1 MHEFTPVHPHHHRHV
16 AIGFRLSRF
25 SLLLTSSLMLLMN
38 SLLATGAVLPS
49 TVAAQS
55 APGELDSKALY
66 DSSAGPTFTLPPW
79 SDGSGWDAAEYYS
92 TIQMADINGD
102 GHDELL
108 GRGYE
113 GMTVHEW
120 DTTLGLWNE
129 ISGSGPFT
137 NKQGW
142 EHPQYYTTIQTAD
155 IDGDGKAELLGR
167 SDTGLQTFKWDG
179 TNWKLLKEA
188 DPFWADKNGWDAAE
202 YYSTIQTADIDGDGA
217 DELLARGVNGMDT
230 YKWSGSEWKSLKG
243 GSPPW
248 SNAAGWDKVQYYST
262 IQTADIDGDGAD
274 ELLVRAAGGMDTY
287 KWTGSEW
294 KSLKAGNPPWL
305 DAYDWDDSEAYRT
318 IQTGDLDGDG
328 KAELIARSVDW
339 LEVYTWT
346 DGEWKTFFNF
356 LAHTYWPTYQGW
368 NKPGYYLT
376 IQSADIDGEKG
387 DELLIRNASGMLAYK
402 WNPTSKV
409 LDRIVSD
416 NPKLADDYWAD
427 GDNYLTIQTGD
438 VDGDGAADLIAR
450 GVYGIRTWSYNK
462 VTAKAWDYPAK
473 YGFNVFTGDEATAY
487 DYINSYLS
495 LAAGLTIR
503 GQYSTDATTLKTYQK
518 CLDNGASGVNWTDW
532 TSLPIETCGVP
543 GMNTSITP
551 PSGLT
556 LATWN
561 HVAEQIWDELGQIK
575 LVSAYYSDLK
585 ALYTEIFGDTDG
597 ILSSTAQSLL
607 GDVRK
612 QHVDAVFKDLL
623 LAPFALSSLGGD
635 VPAAIGGLL
644 GAFIGAGLDAAGD
657 DNFQGK
663 WSDAMGKLTTISEK
677 NMGAIDS
684 GHAFV
689 SGDPEFLRYVATKKE
704 SGAWDPGDD
713 WVKRSTISE
722 GRKQAARWYYQTL
735 SPSVWELYAVYYLPN
750 VCKRPPDSI
759 VHYYVDDNAHQDC
772 YRQIVGAEDTQLH
785 SILDPVSSSC
795 TPTKENGETWVYGCS
810 IGEDKANFFLNR
822 DGWKFRVKTDPKLG
836 PT

>member
-1 MHEFTPVHPHHHRHV
+1 MHELTPVHPHQHRHV
-16 AIGFRLSRF
+16 AKGFRLSRF
-25 SLLLTSSLMLLMN
+25 SMLLTSSLVLLIN
-38 SLLATGAVLPS
+38 SLLGTGAVLPL

-55 APGELDSKALY
+55 VPGELDSKALY
-66 DSSAGPTFTLPPW
+66 DSSAGPAFSLPPW

-92 TIQMADINGD
+92 TIQMADINRD

-108 GRGYE
+108 ARGYE

-120 DTTLGLWNE
+120 DTTLGLWKE
-129 ISGSGPFT
+129 ISGSGPFST
-137 NKQGW
+137 AEGW

-155 IDGDGKAELLGR
+155 IDGDGAAELLGR
-167 SDTGLQTFKWDG
+167 SASGLQTFKWDG
-179 TNWKLLKEA
+179 TNWKLLKSE
-188 DPFWADKNGWDAAE
+188 DPFWTDRNGWDAAK

-230 YKWSGSEWKSLKG
+230 YKWTGSEWKNLKG

-248 SNAAGWDKVQYYST
+248 SDAGGWDKVQYYST

-294 KSLKAGNPPWL
+294 KNLKAGNPPWL

-346 DGEWKTFFNF
+346 GTEWKTFFNF

-387 DELLIRNASGMLAYK
+387 DELLIRNGSGMLAYK
-402 WNPTSKV
+402 WDPTSKV

-416 NPKLADDYWAD
+416 NPKLTDDYWAD

-462 VTAKAWDYPAK
+462 GTKAWDYPAK
-473 YGFNVFTGDEATAY
+473 YGFDVFTGEEATAY
-487 DYINSYLS
+487 DYINSYLT

-503 GQYSTDATTLKTYQK
+503 GQYTTDTTTLKNYQT
-518 CLDNGASGVNWTDW
+518 CLNHGVSGDNWTDW
-532 TSLPIETCGVP
+532 ASLPTKTCGAP

-561 HVAEQIWDELGQIK
+561 RVAKQIWDELGQSEV
-575 LVSAYYSDLK
+575 VSSYYSDLT
-585 ALYTEIFGDTDG
+585 ALYTEIFGG
-597 ILSSTAQSLL
+597 KKSILSATAQNLL
-607 GDVRK
+607 GDLSE
-612 QHVDAVFKDLL
+612 QHVDAVFKDLF

-635 VPAAIGGLL
+635 VSAAIGGLL

-657 DNFQGK
+657 DSFQGK
-663 WSDAMGKLTTISEK
+663 WSDAVTKLTEISEQ
-677 NMGAIDS
+677 NLDAIDS

-689 SGDPEFLRYVATKKE
+689 VGDAEFLRYVAQQKV
-704 SGAWDPGDD
+704 SGAWDPGNA

-722 GRKQAARWYYQTL
+722 GRKQTARWIYQTL
-735 SPSVWELYAVYYLPN
+735 SPSVWTLDAYFDLICE
-750 VCKRPPDSI
+750 RPHENIDTYFSDS
-759 VHYYVDDNAHQDC
+759 NAYGC
-772 YRQIVGAEDTQLH
+772 YRRIVGAEDTQLH
-785 SILDPVSSSC
+785 NILDPVSPSC
-795 TPTKENGETWVYGCS
+795 TPTQNNQNWWAFDTCSVGVPKE
-810 IGEDKANFFLNR
+810 DFFLNR
-822 DGWKFRVKTDPKLG
+822 DGWKFPISPHR
-836 PT
+836 

>member
-1 MHEFTPVHPHHHRHV
+1 MHELTPVHPHQPCYI
-16 AIGFRLSRF
+16 AKGYELSRF
-25 SLLLTSSLMLLMN
+25 SALLTSSMVLLIN
-38 SLLATGAVLPS
+38 SLLATGVVLPS
-49 TVAAQS
+49 TVAAQA

-66 DSSAGPTFTLPPW
+66 DSSAGPVFTLPPW
-79 SDGSGWDAAEYYS
+79 SDGSGWDSAEYYS
-92 TIQMADINGD
+92 TIQLGDINGD

-142 EHPQYYTTIQTAD
+142 EHPQYYRTIQTAD
-155 IDGDGKAELLGR
+155 IDGDGAAELLGR
-167 SDTGLQTFKWDG
+167 SDTGLQTFKWEG
-179 TNWKLLKEA
+179 TNWKLLKAE

-217 DELLARGVNGMDT
+217 NELLARGVNGMDT
-230 YKWSGSEWKSLKG
+230 YKWTDSEWKKLKG
-243 GSPPW
+243 GSPSW
-248 SNAAGWDKVQYYST
+248 SDAAGWNKVQYYST

-402 WNPTSKV
+402 WNPTSKL

-438 VDGDGAADLIAR
+438 VDGDGADDLIAR

-462 VTAKAWDYPAK
+462 ETTAWDYPAK
-473 YGFNVFTGDEATAY
+473 YGLKVFTGDETIAY
-487 DYINSYLS
+487 DYINSYLT

-503 GQYSTDATTLKTYQK
+503 GQYTTDTTTLKNYQT
-518 CLDNGASGVNWTDW
+518 CLNHGGDNWTDW
-532 TSLPIETCGVP
+532 TSLPTETCGVP
-543 GMNTSITP
+543 GGNTSITP
-551 PSGLT
+551 PTGLT
-556 LATWN
+556 LTTWN
-561 HVAEQIWDELGQIK
+561 RVAEQIWDELGQSTF
-575 LVSAYYSDLK
+575 VSAYYSDLM
-585 ALYTEIFGDTDG
+585 ALKNGIFGDKKG
-597 ILSSTAQSLL
+597 MLKSTAQSLL
-607 GDVRK
+607 GDLGEK
-612 QHVDAVFKDLL
+612 DVDAALKDLFL
-623 LAPFALSSLGGD
+623 TPFALSSLGGD

-644 GAFIGAGLDAAGD
+644 GAFIGAGLDASGD
-657 DNFQGK
+657 DSFQGK
-663 WSDAMGKLTTISEK
+663 WSDAVSHLDEIWEK
-677 NMGAIDS
+677 SKDAINS
-684 GHAFV
+684 GHTFV
-689 SGDPEFLRYVATKKE
+689 AGDAEFLLYVAEQKV
-704 SGAWDPGDD
+704 SGAWDPGND

-722 GRKQAARWYYQTL
+722 GRKQTARWIYQTL
-735 SPSVWELYAVYYLPN
+735 SPSVWTLDAYFDLICERPYENIDSYFSDSNVYG
-750 VCKRPPDSI
+750 CWR
-759 VHYYVDDNAHQDC
+759 
-772 YRQIVGAEDTQLH
+772 RIVGAEDIQLH
-785 SILDPVSSSC
+785 NIVDPVSSSC
-795 TPTKENGETWVYGCS
+795 TPTKENSIYWEYGDDNGGGCS
-810 IGEDKANFFLNR
+810 IGENKANFFLNR
-822 DGWKFRVKTDPKLG
+822 DGWKFTVSPHR
-836 PT
+836 

>member
-1 MHEFTPVHPHHHRHV
+1 MHEFAPVHPHHHRHV
-16 AIGFRLSRF
+16 AKGFRLSRF
-25 SLLLTSSLMLLMN
+25 SVLLTSFLMLLIN
-38 SLLATGAVLPS
+38 SLLATSAVLPS

-66 DSSAGPTFTLPPW
+66 DSSAGPVFTLPPW
-79 SDGSGWDAAEYYS
+79 TDASGWEVRENYA
-92 TIQMADINGD
+92 TIQLADINGD

-108 GRGYE
+108 GRGNN
-113 GMTVHEW
+113 GMSVQEW

-142 EHPQYYTTIQTAD
+142 DHPQFALTIQTAD
-155 IDGDGKAELLGR
+155 IDGDGAAELLGR
-167 SDTGLQTFKWDG
+167 SATGMETFKWDG
-179 TNWKLLKEA
+179 TNWKLLKAE
-188 DPFWADKNGWDAAE
+188 DPYWADKNGWDAAK

-230 YKWSGSEWKSLKG
+230 YKWTDGEWKNLKS

-248 SNAAGWDKVQYYST
+248 SDAAGWDKVQYYST
-262 IQTADIDGDGAD
+262 IQTADIDGDGAE

-294 KSLKAGNPPWL
+294 KYLKGGSPPWL
-305 DAYDWDDSEAYRT
+305 DAYDWDDSVAYRT

-368 NKPGYYLT
+368 NNPGYYLT

-402 WNPTSKV
+402 WNPTSKL

-473 YGFNVFTGDEATAY
+473 YGLKVFTGDETIAY
-487 DYINSYLS
+487 DYINSYLT

-503 GQYSTDATTLKTYQK
+503 GQYTTDANTLKGYHT
-518 CLDNGASGVNWTDW
+518 CLNHRVSGYNWTDW
-532 TSLPIETCGVP
+532 ASLPIETCGVP
-543 GMNTSITP
+543 GTPITP

-556 LATWN
+556 LVTWN
-561 HVAEQIWDELGQIK
+561 KVAEQIWNELVLAQA
-575 LVSAYYSDLK
+575 VSDYYADLL
-585 ALYTEIFGDTDG
+585 ALYNTIFNNEQS
-597 ILSSTAQSLL
+597 ILTATAGTLYNESM
-607 GDVRK
+607 DEK
-612 QHVDAVFKDLL
+612 SVDATFEDLL
-623 LAPFALSSLGGD
+623 IAPFALSSLGGD
-635 VPAAIGGLL
+635 VAAAVGGILSAL
-644 GAFIGAGLDAAGD
+644 IVAGVDASGD
-657 DNFQGK
+657 DNFQGT
-663 WSDAMGKLTTISEK
+663 WSDAQHELTAILGKYQHIIPAGK
-677 NMGAIDS
+677 
-684 GHAFV
+684 AFV
-689 SGDPEFLRYVATKKE
+689 SGDSGFLQYVAEQKT
-704 SGAWDPGDD
+704 SGAWDPSNA
-713 WVKRSTISE
+713 WVTRSMLSE
-722 GRKQAARWYYQTL
+722 GQRQIARWIYQTL
-735 SPSVWELYAVYYLPN
+735 SPSVWKMYAAYFTMSP
-750 VCKRPPDSI
+750 CERPPDSI
-759 VHYYVDDNAHQDC
+759 VYYYVDDNAHQDC
-772 YRQIVGAEDTQLH
+772 FRQIVGAEDSQLH
-785 SILDPVSSSC
+785 NIMDPVSPSC
-795 TPTKENGETWVYGCS
+795 APTKENLATWEYGSCS

-822 DGWKFRVKTDPKLG
+822 DGWKFRVKAVPA
-836 PT
+836 P